1 MKTFK
6 WRVIL
11 ILAILVV
18 ACVYVFPSFGV
29 PAWWPNLLPSEKIH
43 LGLDLQGGM
52 HLVLEVESDK
62 AVESAMERI
71 SQELKTSLIKAKIR
85 YRHLDRI
92 EGDKIR
98 LRILNPDQT
107 SSFERDT

>member
-6 WRVIL
+6 WRVIT
-11 ILAILVV
+11 ILAILVA

-29 PAWWPNLLPSEKIH
+29 PVWWPNIFPSEKIH

-62 AVESAMERI
+62 AVESAMERVA
-71 SQELKTSLIKAKIR
+71 QELKTELIKAKVR
-85 YRHLDRI
+85 YSNLDRI
-92 EGDKIR
+92 DGNN
-98 LRILNPDQT
+98 L
-107 SSFERDT
+107 

>member
-6 WRVIL
+6 WRVIV

-18 ACVYVFPSFGV
+18 ACAYVFPSFGV
-29 PAWWPNLLPSEKIH
+29 PAWWPNIFPSEKIH

-62 AVESAMERI
+62 AVESAMERFA
-71 SQELKTSLIKAKIR
+71 QELKTALIKAMI
-85 YRHLDRI
+85 
-92 EGDKIR
+92 
-98 LRILNPDQT
+98 
-107 SSFERDT
+107 